1 MKEPVL
7 VVCVVQGLKAPAGSL
22 MGWDPTARKGA
33 GKSVNKG
40 TFKPAPDFP
49 HNGDGEGVPIN
60 MKKKV
65 LRRKPY
71 SDFNNK

>member
-7 VVCVVQGLKAPAGSL
+7 VCVVQGLKAPAGSL
-22 MGWDPTARKGA
+22 MGWDPTARKRA

-49 HNGDGEGVPIN
+49 HKWRWGGCPN
-60 MKKKV
+60 
-65 LRRKPY
+65 
-71 SDFNNK
+71 